1 MHFNQKLPLSQ
12 PEDAFTVGTSP
23 PNVTVHRCCQRQH
36 VSSSKVA
43 SLSIPGR
50 FLIPQGR
57 GTITPALPYFA
68 NVKVAVIVAL
78 VAFFSSPSE
87 GHSGADEGRGGGA
100 AHLGRPAGGH
110 QRSPA
115 GRTSKSILGIRTLL
129 RPSTAAAG

>member
-36 VSSSKVA
+36 VSSGKVA

-57 GTITPALPYFA
+57 STITPALPYFA

-78 VAFFSSPSE
+78 DAFSVE
-87 GHSGADEGRGGGA
+87 A
-100 AHLGRPAGGH
+100 
-110 QRSPA
+110 
-115 GRTSKSILGIRTLL
+115 K
-129 RPSTAAAG
+129 AAAELAKVEVVHLVQPILVDQLVGTNGPQPAVQANPSLAFARY

>member
-78 VAFFSSPSE
+78 DAFSLE
-87 GHSGADEGRGGGA
+87 V
-100 AHLGRPAGGH
+100 
-110 QRSPA
+110 
-115 GRTSKSILGIRTLL
+115 K
-129 RPSTAAAG
+129 AAAELTKVEVVVQPILDDQLVGTNGPQPAVQANPSLAFARY

>member
-1 MHFNQKLPLSQ
+1 M
-12 PEDAFTVGTSP
+12 GTSP

-36 VSSSKVA
+36 VSSGKVA

-78 VAFFSSPSE
+78 DAFSVE
-87 GHSGADEGRGGGA
+87 A
-100 AHLGRPAGGH
+100 
-110 QRSPA
+110 
-115 GRTSKSILGIRTLL
+115 K
-129 RPSTAAAG
+129 AAAELTKVEVVVQPILDDQLVGTNGPQPAVQANPSLAFARY

>member
-36 VSSSKVA
+36 VSSGKVA

-78 VAFFSSPSE
+78 DAFSVE
-87 GHSGADEGRGGGA
+87 A
-100 AHLGRPAGGH
+100 
-110 QRSPA
+110 
-115 GRTSKSILGIRTLL
+115 K
-129 RPSTAAAG
+129 AAAELTKVEVVVQPILDDQLVGTNGPQPAVQANPSLAFARY

>member
-78 VAFFSSPSE
+78 DAFSVE
-87 GHSGADEGRGGGA
+87 A
-100 AHLGRPAGGH
+100 
-110 QRSPA
+110 
-115 GRTSKSILGIRTLL
+115 K
-129 RPSTAAAG
+129 AAAKLTKVEVVVQPILDDQLVGTNGPQPAVQANPSLAFARY